1 MADLGDSL
9 RARIDGLGTDRESG
23 ASALLRQALAILGA
37 ARPLG
42 DGAVLEAARRIWD
55 VQPSMAPLRNAAL
68 EAVASFDRP
77 ARFERF
83 VQRVEHAPRIL
94 ARVAGDFFA
103 ADAADAGATFRC
115 ATISSSSAVRVVID
129 AVRATRPVEVW
140 CSESRP
146 ALEGRALAASL
157 AWAGVIV
164 TCVADAALAHA
175 MPHVDAVLVG
185 ADAIAPDRLLNKS
198 GTRMLAA
205 AAVQHGI
212 PVYVAATR
220 DKMVGAAVADTL
232 TIREGDADEIWPA
245 PPPGVTV
252 RNPYFEWIPLDL
264 VAALLTD
271 AGVLGA
277 GMAPAACAAVH
288 DETTSAALARILR
301 A

>member
-1 MADLGDSL
+1 MAGLDDVL
-9 RARIDGLGTDRESG
+9 RARIEGIGADRESG
-23 ASALLRQALAILGA
+23 ASALLREALAVLAA
-37 ARPLG
+37 ARGLG
-42 DGAVLEAARRIWD
+42 DGAVLDAARRIWD

-68 EAVASFDRP
+68 EAVASLDRP
-77 ARFERF
+77 PRFERF
-83 VQRVEHAPRIL
+83 VRRVEHAPRIL
-94 ARVAGDFFA
+94 ARVAADFFA
-103 ADAADAGATFRC
+103 ADAAATFRC
-115 ATISSSSAVRVVID
+115 ATISSSSAVRIVID

-157 AWAGVIV
+157 ASAGVLV

-175 MPHVDAVLVG
+175 MPRVDAVLVG
-185 ADAIAPDRLLNKS
+185 ADAIAPDRVLNKS

-205 AAVQHGI
+205 AAIQHGI

-220 DKMVGAAVADTL
+220 DKMVSAAVADTL

-252 RNPYFEWIPLDL
+252 RNPYFEWTPLDL

-277 GMAPAACAAVH
+277 GMAPAACAAAH
-288 DETTSAALARILR
+288 DPAALAALARILER
-301 A
+301 